1 MTLAAY
7 KKAGGLLNYKNQQVI
22 IFHKV
27 TDIQHYLSNNF
38 WNKKTIGFVPT
49 MGALHEGHL
58 SIIKQSKHENDIT
71 VASIF
76 VNPTQFN
83 NKDDFDK
90 YPNTIGTDIE
100 KLVAEGT
107 NILLLPD
114 VAEMYPDG
122 TLYEINFDA
131 GYLDTVMEG
140 AFRPGHFKGV
150 AQIVKRLLDIVQPT
164 TLYLGQKDYQQFMVI
179 KKMIADLKVPIA
191 LKMSATLREEDG
203 LAMSSRNMRLDEAS
217 RKNATT
223 IYAILKQ
230 AAADVKQY
238 SIAEAKAT
246 ALKSLLEIPQAQ
258 PEYIEFADAEN
269 LRLLT
274 AYSESQPTVI
284 CVAAWINGVRLID
297 NIIL

>member
-1 MTLAAY
+1 ML
-7 KKAGGLLNYKNQQVI
+7 

-27 TDIQHYLSNNF
+27 TDIQNYLSNNF
-38 WNKKTIGFVPT
+38 WDKKTIGFVPT
-49 MGALHEGHL
+49 MGALHQGHL
-58 SIIKQSKHENDIT
+58 SIIKQSKAENDIT
-71 VASIF
+71 IASIF

-107 NILLLPD
+107 DILLLPN
-114 VAEMYPDG
+114 VSEMYPDG

-164 TLYLGQKDYQQFMVI
+164 TLYLGQKDYQQFMVV
-179 KKMIADLKVPIA
+179 KKMITDLKIPVY
-191 LKMSATLREEDG
+191 LKMASTLREEDG

-217 RKNATT
+217 RRNAVSVF
-223 IYAILKQ
+223 AILKK
-230 AAADVKQY
+230 AATDAKQY
-238 SIAEAKAT
+238 SVAEAKAN
-246 ALKSLLEIPQAQ
+246 ALKSLQEIPQAT
-258 PEYIEFADAEN
+258 PEYLEFANAEN
-269 LRLLT
+269 LALIEK
-274 AYSESQPTVI
+274 YDISVPTVI
-284 CVAAWINGVRLID
+284 CVAVWIGGIRLID

>member
-1 MTLAAY
+1 ML
-7 KKAGGLLNYKNQQVI
+7 

-27 TDIQHYLSNNF
+27 TDIQNYLSNNF
-38 WNKKTIGFVPT
+38 WDKKTIGFVPT
-49 MGALHEGHL
+49 MGALHQGHL
-58 SIIKQSKHENDIT
+58 SIIKQSKAENDIT
-71 VASIF
+71 IASIF

-107 NILLLPD
+107 DILLLPN
-114 VAEMYPDG
+114 VSEMYPDG

-164 TLYLGQKDYQQFMVI
+164 TLYLGQKDYQQFMVV
-179 KKMIADLKVPIA
+179 KKMITDLKIPVYLKIA
-191 LKMSATLREEDG
+191 STLREEDG

-217 RKNATT
+217 RRNAVSVF
-223 IYAILKQ
+223 AILKK
-230 AAADVKQY
+230 AATDAKQY
-238 SIAEAKAT
+238 SVAEAKAN
-246 ALKSLLEIPQAQ
+246 ALKSLQEIPQAT
-258 PEYIEFADAEN
+258 PEYLEFANAEN
-269 LRLLT
+269 LALIEK
-274 AYSESQPTVI
+274 YDISVPTVI
-284 CVAAWINGVRLID
+284 CVAVWIGGIRLID

>member
-1 MTLAAY
+1 ML
-7 KKAGGLLNYKNQQVI
+7 

-27 TDIQHYLSNNF
+27 TDIQNYLSNNF
-38 WNKKTIGFVPT
+38 WDKKTIGFVPT
-49 MGALHEGHL
+49 MGALHQGHL
-58 SIIKQSKHENDIT
+58 SIIKQSKAENDIT
-71 VASIF
+71 IASIF

-100 KLVAEGT
+100 KLVAEGAD
-107 NILLLPD
+107 ILLLPN
-114 VAEMYPDG
+114 VSEMYPDG

-164 TLYLGQKDYQQFMVI
+164 TLYLGQKDYQQFMVV
-179 KKMIADLKVPIA
+179 KKMITDLKIPVY
-191 LKMSATLREEDG
+191 LKMASTLREEDG

-217 RKNATT
+217 RRNAVSVF
-223 IYAILKQ
+223 AILKK
-230 AAADVKQY
+230 AATDAKQY
-238 SIAEAKAT
+238 SVAEAKAN
-246 ALKSLLEIPQAQ
+246 ALKSLQEIPQAT
-258 PEYIEFADAEN
+258 PEYLEFANAEN
-269 LRLLT
+269 LALIEK
-274 AYSESQPTVI
+274 YDISVPTVI
-284 CVAAWINGVRLID
+284 CVAVWIGGIRLID

>member
-1 MTLAAY
+1 VL
-7 KKAGGLLNYKNQQVI
+7 

-27 TDIQHYLSNNF
+27 TDIQNYLSNNF
-38 WNKKTIGFVPT
+38 WDKKTIGFVPT
-49 MGALHEGHL
+49 MGALHQGHL
-58 SIIKQSKHENDIT
+58 SIIKQSKAENDIT
-71 VASIF
+71 IASIF

-100 KLVAEGT
+100 KLVAEGAD
-107 NILLLPD
+107 ILLLPN
-114 VAEMYPDG
+114 VSEMYPDG

-164 TLYLGQKDYQQFMVI
+164 TLYLGQKDYQQFMVV
-179 KKMIADLKVPIA
+179 KKMITDLKIPVY
-191 LKMSATLREEDG
+191 LKMASTLREEDG

-217 RKNATT
+217 RRNAVSVF
-223 IYAILKQ
+223 AILKK
-230 AAADVKQY
+230 AATDAKQY
-238 SIAEAKAT
+238 SVAEAKAN
-246 ALKSLLEIPQAQ
+246 ALKSLQEIPQAT
-258 PEYIEFADAEN
+258 PEYLEFANAEN
-269 LRLLT
+269 LALIEK
-274 AYSESQPTVI
+274 YDISVPTVI
-284 CVAAWINGVRLID
+284 CVAVWIGGIRLID

>member
-1 MTLAAY
+1 LI
-7 KKAGGLLNYKNQQVI
+7 V
-22 IFHKV
+22 FHRV
-27 TDIQHYLSNNF
+27 ADIQQYLSNHF
-38 WNKKTIGFVPT
+38 WHEKTIGFVPT

-58 SIIKQSKHENDIT
+58 SIIKQSKAENDIT

-100 KLVAEGT
+100 KLVAENT

-122 TLYEINFDA
+122 TNYEINFDA

-179 KKMIADLKVPIA
+179 KKMIADLDVPVS
-191 LKMSATLREEDG
+191 LKMATTLREADG
-203 LAMSSRNMRLDEAS
+203 LAMSSRNTRLDSVS
-217 RKNATT
+217 RKNAAT
-223 IYAILKQ
+223 IYNILKQ
-230 AAADVKQY
+230 AATDAKQH
-238 SIAEAKAT
+238 SIAEAKAN
-246 ALKSLLEIPQAQ
+246 AMKSLHEIPQAK
-258 PEYIEFADAEN
+258 PEYIEFVDAEN
-269 LRLLT
+269 LMLL
-274 AYSESQPTVI
+274 AKYSATKPTVI
-284 CVAAWINGVRLID
+284 CVAVWVNGVRLID

>member
-1 MTLAAY
+1 M
-7 KKAGGLLNYKNQQVI
+7 
-22 IFHKV
+22 
-27 TDIQHYLSNNF
+27 
-38 WNKKTIGFVPT
+38 PT

-58 SIIKQSKHENDIT
+58 SIIKQSKAENDIT

-100 KLVAEGT
+100 KLVAENT

-122 TLYEINFDA
+122 TNYEITFDA

-140 AFRPGHFKGV
+140 ALRPGHFKGV

-191 LKMSATLREEDG
+191 LNMSATLREEDG

-217 RKNATT
+217 RKNAAT

-284 CVAAWINGVRLID
+284 CVAVWVNGVRLID

>member
-1 MTLAAY
+1 VL
-7 KKAGGLLNYKNQQVI
+7 

-27 TDIQHYLSNNF
+27 TDIQNYLSNNF
-38 WNKKTIGFVPT
+38 WDKKTIGFVPT
-49 MGALHEGHL
+49 MGALHQGHL
-58 SIIKQSKHENDIT
+58 SIIKQSKAENDIT
-71 VASIF
+71 IASIF

-107 NILLLPD
+107 DILLLPN
-114 VAEMYPDG
+114 VSEMYPDG

-164 TLYLGQKDYQQFMVI
+164 TLYLGQKDYQQFMVV
-179 KKMIADLKVPIA
+179 KKMITDLKIPVY
-191 LKMSATLREEDG
+191 LKMASTLREEDG

-217 RKNATT
+217 RRNAVSVF
-223 IYAILKQ
+223 AILKK
-230 AAADVKQY
+230 AATDAKQY
-238 SIAEAKAT
+238 SVAEAKAN
-246 ALKSLLEIPQAQ
+246 ALKSLQEIPQAT
-258 PEYIEFADAEN
+258 PEYLEFANAEN
-269 LRLLT
+269 LALIEK
-274 AYSESQPTVI
+274 YDISVPTVI
-284 CVAAWINGVRLID
+284 CVAVWIGGIRLID

>member
-1 MTLAAY
+1 VL
-7 KKAGGLLNYKNQQVI
+7 

-27 TDIQHYLSNNF
+27 TDIQNYLSNNF
-38 WNKKTIGFVPT
+38 WDKKTIGFVPT
-49 MGALHEGHL
+49 MGALHQGHL
-58 SIIKQSKHENDIT
+58 SIIKQSKAENDIT
-71 VASIF
+71 IASIF

-107 NILLLPD
+107 DILLLPN
-114 VAEMYPDG
+114 VSEMYPDG

-164 TLYLGQKDYQQFMVI
+164 TLYLGQKDYQQFMVV
-179 KKMIADLKVPIA
+179 KKMITDLKIPVYLKIA
-191 LKMSATLREEDG
+191 STLREEDG

-217 RKNATT
+217 RRNAVSVF
-223 IYAILKQ
+223 AILKK
-230 AAADVKQY
+230 AATDAKQY
-238 SIAEAKAT
+238 SVAEAKAN
-246 ALKSLLEIPQAQ
+246 ALKSLQEIPQAT
-258 PEYIEFADAEN
+258 PEYLEFANAEN
-269 LRLLT
+269 LALIEK
-274 AYSESQPTVI
+274 YDISVPTVI
-284 CVAAWINGVRLID
+284 CVAVWIGGIRLID